1 MQDSMSTMFKG
12 NTITVHELTVKQVRE
27 LFERLNNEDPL
38 FIDDL
43 LNQPIP
49 ALAVCESTGI
59 PLAQLDE
66 AKPSELIPL
75 CEEVIRV
82 NPSLASM
89 ISRRIEAAERLQE
102 AICSGKN
109 LTGQSAS

>member
-1 MQDSMSTMFKG
+1 MSTMFKG
-12 NTITVHELTVKQVRE
+12 NTITVQELTVKQVRE
-27 LFERLNNEDPL
+27 LFERLKNEDPL

-43 LNQPIP
+43 LDQPIP
-49 ALAVCESTGI
+49 VLAVCESTGLPI
-59 PLAQLDE
+59 DQLEE
-66 AKPSELIPL
+66 AKPSELVPL

-89 ISRRIEAAERLQE
+89 IRRRIEAADRLQE

-109 LTGQSAS
+109 LTGRSAF